1 MLPIIAAIN
10 DESDRDFVEDI
21 YNKYG
26 KKMYLVAFGVL
37 KKKVDAEDCVHDVIK
52 IIINNIERFRNAD
65 YNHLINLIVK
75 CTRNDA
81 INKYN
86 KEKKKREIET
96 DFHIRLDADGFY
108 KDIEIELADNSEH
121 FDNILINEENKK
133 SLLNL
138 FRVLMIYTVMFYIL
152 SIRCLCPTLKFRNCF
167 LFRKML

>member
-1 MLPIIAAIN
+1 MSVGISLQMRKVWFMLPIIVAIN

-37 KKKVDAEDCVHDVIK
+37 KKKMDAEDCVHDVIK

-96 DFHIRLDADGFY
+96 DFHIIKNKSTCNFGFRFSAFN
-108 KDIEIELADNSEH
+108 KI
-121 FDNILINEENKK
+121 FNIRI
-133 SLLNL
+133 
-138 FRVLMIYTVMFYIL
+138 I
-152 SIRCLCPTLKFRNCF
+152 
-167 LFRKML
+167 

>member
-81 INKYN
+81 TRYIFLPY
-86 KEKKKREIET
+86 
-96 DFHIRLDADGFY
+96 
-108 KDIEIELADNSEH
+108 
-121 FDNILINEENKK
+121 
-133 SLLNL
+133 LL
-138 FRVLMIYTVMFYIL
+138 
-152 SIRCLCPTLKFRNCF
+152 
-167 LFRKML
+167 

>member
-1 MLPIIAAIN
+1 M
-10 DESDRDFVEDI
+10 
-21 YNKYG
+21 
-26 KKMYLVAFGVL
+26 
-37 KKKVDAEDCVHDVIK
+37 DAEDCVHDVIK

-133 SLLNL
+133 RLAELISGLDDIY
-138 FRVLMIYTVMFYIL
+138 RDVLYLKYQMFMSNFEISKLL
-152 SIRCLCPTLKFRNCF
+152 SISENVVNVRLCRAKKILLKTRSEE
-167 LFRKML
+167 LYELRKN

>member
-1 MLPIIAAIN
+1 MLPIIVAIN

-52 IIINNIERFRNAD
+52 IIIDNIERFRNAD

-86 KEKKKREIET
+86 KDMIAKVNLKAKLCTIRICSTLTIMTATEI
-96 DFHIRLDADGFY
+96 FA
-108 KDIEIELADNSEH
+108 
-121 FDNILINEENKK
+121 
-133 SLLNL
+133 
-138 FRVLMIYTVMFYIL
+138 VYTSVSTARM
-152 SIRCLCPTLKFRNCF
+152 P
-167 LFRKML
+167 